1 MYRRET
7 PWDIVKPLLFFLGS
21 ILWLEG
27 IYRAFYVRPF
37 FDVGLVYILLFSLPL
52 AGMCALL
59 TSLWGKKGNRK
70 AGFAVLGVLTLW
82 YMIQSV
88 YHTIFATVLV
98 TKSFNMAGQSLGS
111 YWKETL
117 LGIWEALPALLLLA
131 VPLVVYFFQPRFA
144 LLNRPDGRVLLGVIG
159 GVIGI
164 ASIVFAMAVVVFSGV
179 SVKLTGTALE
189 LSGGIGDRASIPYTE
204 ITGVEWRDVFDKGS
218 RTWGTG
224 TGKISSGTFTNDEFG
239 AYRLYLHNRVRCAVV
254 VRHGADE
261 TTVFNG
267 ETEEKTKEVYEE
279 LASRAKI

>member
-1 MYRRET
+1 MAENMKKREAR
-7 PWDIVKPLLFFLGS
+7 IQ
-21 ILWLEG
+21 
-27 IYRAFYVRPF
+27 
-37 FDVGLVYILLFSLPL
+37 
-52 AGMCALL
+52 
-59 TSLWGKKGNRK
+59 K
-70 AGFAVLGVLTLW
+70 AG
-82 YMIQSV
+82 
-88 YHTIFATVLV
+88 
-98 TKSFNMAGQSLGS
+98 
-111 YWKETL
+111 
-117 LGIWEALPALLLLA
+117 
-131 VPLVVYFFQPRFA
+131 
-144 LLNRPDGRVLLGVIG
+144 GVIG

-279 LASRAKI
+279 LASRAKTGLLAFFHPVRAFLSAEA

>member
-1 MYRRET
+1 MAENMKKRET
-7 PWDIVKPLLFFLGS
+7 RIQ
-21 ILWLEG
+21 
-27 IYRAFYVRPF
+27 
-37 FDVGLVYILLFSLPL
+37 
-52 AGMCALL
+52 
-59 TSLWGKKGNRK
+59 K
-70 AGFAVLGVLTLW
+70 AG
-82 YMIQSV
+82 
-88 YHTIFATVLV
+88 
-98 TKSFNMAGQSLGS
+98 
-111 YWKETL
+111 
-117 LGIWEALPALLLLA
+117 
-131 VPLVVYFFQPRFA
+131 
-144 LLNRPDGRVLLGVIG
+144 GVIG

-267 ETEEKTKEVYEE
+267 ETEEKTKEVYE
-279 LASRAKI
+279 

>member
-1 MYRRET
+1 MLLQVFFIAQRVVRQRLVLNIPDVSLQLRLLLPSFIEG
-7 PWDIVKPLLFFLGS
+7 IVAALIQDADLVFLQHLLQLLFC
-21 ILWLEG
+21 IQ
-27 IYRAFYVRPF
+27 
-37 FDVGLVYILLFSLPL
+37 
-52 AGMCALL
+52 
-59 TSLWGKKGNRK
+59 K
-70 AGFAVLGVLTLW
+70 AG
-82 YMIQSV
+82 
-88 YHTIFATVLV
+88 
-98 TKSFNMAGQSLGS
+98 
-111 YWKETL
+111 
-117 LGIWEALPALLLLA
+117 
-131 VPLVVYFFQPRFA
+131 
-144 LLNRPDGRVLLGVIG
+144 GVIG

-279 LASRAKI
+279 LASRAKT